1 MEVHAAPRRSGA
13 ARRSPV
19 ARIMAERV
27 PASRDGDQSERSRR
41 GVTSFATSHLTRGPS
56 VGRGVEVSSGQL
68 AQHKERERERVSS
81 LSLSLSLSTRIGVG
95 K

>member
-27 PASRDGDQSERSRR
+27 PASRDGAQSERSRR

-68 AQHKERERERVSS
+68 AEHKDPAWVYRGFV
-81 LSLSLSLSTRIGVG
+81 LCGLCVM
-95 K
+95 